1 MQFLAYFAAV
11 VIAVAGVMFG
21 IEVAT
26 APVPHKP
33 AAHVAGPTNKLSRYE
48 TARREE
54 KTEGDRSRPLTPLYP
69 ASPGG
74 KDVRVIS
81 LPGSQSAG
89 ARDGA
94 PVEVSKAAQGVEPK
108 TAPKAGAAPPQPMP
122 LPPEQQV
129 ASAPPQQKP
138 QENPQEKPQVAK
150 ADEQPKPA
158 TAAAPPVLQ
167 AQNHCDVAACG
178 RAYSSFRAA
187 DCTYQPY
194 EGPRRACTAPP
205 PSRST
210 ERYAV
215 RAQASSQVSE
225 ARRNPDERR
234 GTYSSNAVIY
244 RDDAAMDRDDDDDSI
259 DRVGTGRR
267 VIILDRNGRPWN

>member
-11 VIAVAGVMFG
+11 VIAVAGVLFG
-21 IEVAT
+21 VEVAT
-26 APVPHKP
+26 APAPHKP

-81 LPGSQSAG
+81 PPGSQSAG
-89 ARDGA
+89 AKDGA
-94 PVEVSKAAQGVEPK
+94 PVEVSKAAPGAEPK
-108 TAPKAGAAPPQPMP
+108 AEAAPPP
-122 LPPEQQV
+122 PPEQQV
-129 ASAPPQQKP
+129 ASAPPPRKP
-138 QENPQEKPQVAK
+138 QENPQEKSQVAK

-167 AQNHCDVAACG
+167 APNHCDVTACG
-178 RAYSSFRAA
+178 RAYSSFRAT

-205 PSRST
+205 PSRSA
-210 ERYAV
+210 ERYAA
-215 RAQASSQVSE
+215 RAQASWHLSE

-267 VIILDRNGRPWN
+267 VIILDRNGRPWD